1 MASKKARRLIQLGL
15 HPVLLGSRGD
25 DLKRP
30 CLHGWQT
37 AVYTLVDVSRW
48 SSRHNIGIRCGQQR
62 DGRSLLV
69 FDFDEEAGRIF
80 PAWLSQA
87 ARIIAEPPVVV
98 SSGRGYHIYFFTDEP
113 YPSCTLAGKYG
124 QTRSSVYGRMRLI
137 KFIETL
143 GEGRQVVTAGS
154 YHPSGRR
161 YSFYSQA
168 TYTNIPHLAEAAYH
182 QLIALARRF
191 DQRPT
196 KALRHGTT
204 PPAHFSG
211 ALRGVDNCLAFAR
224 RFIGT
229 AEQVENNG
237 DIRFLGHGGLLVTAN
252 GRGWYSFSE
261 ETGGGLQELIAWY
274 QARKGEGLC

>member
-1 MASKKARRLIQLGL
+1 MASKKARRLIHLGL
-15 HPVLLGSRGD
+15 HPVLLGRSGD

-30 CLHGWQT
+30 CLPGWQT
-37 AVYTLVDVSRW
+37 AAYTLADVSRW
-48 SSRHNIGIRCGQQR
+48 PSRHNLGIRCGRQR

-69 FDFDEEAGRIF
+69 FDFDEEADRIF
-80 PAWLSQA
+80 PAWFSQA
-87 ARIIAEPPVVV
+87 ERLNTQPLVVV
-98 SSGRGYHIYFFTDEP
+98 SSGRGYHVYFFTDEA
-113 YPSCTLAGKYG
+113 YPSRTLAGKYG
-124 QTRSSVYGRMRLI
+124 RSSPSVHGRVRLF

-154 YHPSGRR
+154 HHPSGRR
-161 YSFYSQA
+161 YSFFSQA
-168 TYTNIPHLAEAAYH
+168 SYTSIPHLSEAAYH

-196 KALRHGTT
+196 RAQRRGTT
-204 PPAHFSG
+204 PPVNFSG
-211 ALRGVDNCLAFAR
+211 ALQGIDNCLTFAR

-229 AEQVENNG
+229 AEQLEGNG

-261 ETGGGLQELIAWY
+261 ETGGGLMELIAWY

>member
-1 MASKKARRLIQLGL
+1 MASKKARHLIHLGL
-15 HPVLLGSRGD
+15 HPVLLGRSGD

-30 CLHGWQT
+30 CLPSWQT
-37 AVYTLVDVSRW
+37 AVYSPVDVSRW
-48 SSRHNIGIRCGQQR
+48 PSRHNIGIRCGLQR

-69 FDFDEEAGRIF
+69 FDFDEEADRIF
-80 PAWLSQA
+80 PAWFSQA
-87 ARIIAEPPVVV
+87 ARLIAQPPVVV
-98 SSGRGYHIYFFTDEP
+98 SSGRGYHVYFYTEEA

-124 QTRSSVYGRMRLI
+124 RASSSVYGRMRLF

-154 YHPSGRR
+154 HHPSGRR
-161 YSFYSQA
+161 YVFYSQA
-168 TYTNIPHLAEAAYH
+168 TYTNIPHLTAAAYH
-182 QLIALARRF
+182 QLLALARRF

-196 KALRHGTT
+196 RARRHGTT

-211 ALRGVDNCLAFAR
+211 ALRGVDNCLSFAR
-224 RFIGT
+224 RFIGA
-229 AEQVENNG
+229 AEQVEGNG
-237 DIRFLGHGGLLVTAN
+237 DVRFLGHGGLLVTAN

-261 ETGGGLQELIAWY
+261 ETGGGLMELIAWY